1 MRHLLRTLCG
11 LAFAGSLGCGQED
24 PPCSVCL
31 VVLWIFGIP
40 LFSEG
45 TGSHLST
52 FWGVLRVGFKEAL

>member
-1 MRHLLRTLCG
+1 MRHLLWTLCD

-45 TGSHLST
+45 TGSYLGYVKG
-52 FWGVLRVGFKEAL
+52 GVQRSPLVPE